1 MNLRNSMVLFSNPI
15 IKREFSSSSRSL
27 KANFLLCSYLLLLTS
42 VLLLLWPGGGIHSV
56 ASASGRNLF
65 ALFFSTNLTLLILLV
80 PAFSASSITFERENN
95 TFSSLFTTLLS
106 PFEIMFGKLIAS
118 ISILVFLVL
127 FSLPIS
133 STCALTGGI
142 SMAFMLKV
150 NLLLLAAAVSYG
162 LVGLACSSLCAK
174 SNTAIIMNYVLIM
187 LFAGVTWFPSVLL
200 SNLLPQFKG
209 ALQIIRSFS
218 PYDALFFL
226 LYPESYR
233 MSTTTTAATTI
244 NPFVIFLIFSGALSV
259 LAFIIFS
266 RKIFN
271 PGSKKST
278 VTDQLY
284 TGTKKTIKRK
294 LNWPFYLIDPLKRK
308 KNIKKWS
315 NPVFVAEMRSK
326 LFANPKFVLR
336 VISIIFIMS
345 LTILV
350 LVATQYAS
358 TFSADTVRMVAIVFQ
373 IGVVAMMAPSVSS
386 GLITDEITSGT
397 LTALRLT
404 PLTPVKVV
412 AGKLKATFF
421 YALIFIVSSFFVI
434 FAMAYLENQNVFPED
449 GSFFSGE
456 WWAEVITRSKEDGWY
471 TEVWYTYRRI
481 VIWIV
486 ILLLSTVTFLTGGL
500 FASSFSKTTGV
511 ATAIGYSIVAVICLV
526 SFAPIVLGAKLAHNI
541 SFLILSVNPIA
552 AAVQITSG
560 NAFQAYQGLWGY
572 NILALCVLTTF
583 FLTAS
588 TMRTWYLFNKMD

>member
-1 MNLRNSMVLFSNPI
+1 MVIFSNPI

-27 KANFLLCSYLLLLTS
+27 KANFLLCTYLLLLSS
-42 VLLLLWPGGGIHSV
+42 VLMLLWPGGGIHSV

-95 TFSSLFTTLLS
+95 TFASLFTTLLT
-106 PFEIMFGKLIAS
+106 PFEIMWGKLIAS
-118 ISILVFLVL
+118 ISILIFLVL

-142 SMAFMLKV
+142 SINFMAKV
-150 NLLLLAAAVSYG
+150 TALLLAAAISYG
-162 LVGLACSSLCAK
+162 LVGLACSSMCSK
-174 SNTAIIMNYVLIM
+174 STTAIIMNYVIIM
-187 LFAGVTWFPSVLL
+187 VCAGVTWFPSVLL
-200 SNLLPQFKG
+200 SNLIPQFKG

-233 MSTTTTAATTI
+233 MSTTTTASTTI
-244 NPFVIFLIFSGALSV
+244 SPFIIFLIFSGTLSIF
-259 LAFIIFS
+259 AFIIFS
-266 RKIFN
+266 RKLFSQ
-271 PGSKKST
+271 GSKKST
-278 VTDQLY
+278 VADKLY
-284 TGTKKTIKRK
+284 TDKKQTIKRK
-294 LNWPFYLIDPLKRK
+294 LSWPFYLIDPLKRK
-308 KNIKKWS
+308 KNIKRWS
-315 NPVFVAEMRSK
+315 NPIFVAEMRSK
-326 LFANPKFVLR
+326 LFAHPKFVMR
-336 VISIIFIMS
+336 VISTIFIMS

-350 LVATQYAS
+350 LVATQYAR

-404 PLTPVKVV
+404 PLTPLKVV

-449 GSFFSGE
+449 GSIFSGE
-456 WWAEVITRSKEDGWY
+456 FWSQVVTRSKEEGWY
-471 TEVWYTYRRI
+471 LEVWNTYRRI
-481 VIWIV
+481 VIWII
-486 ILLLSTVTFLTGGL
+486 ILLLSTITFLTGGL
-500 FASSFSKTTGV
+500 FASAYSRTTGV
-511 ATAIGYSIVAVICLV
+511 ATAVGYSIVAVICLV

-541 SFLILSVNPIA
+541 SFVILSINPIA

-560 NAFQAYQGLWGY
+560 NAFQSFQGLWQY
-572 NILALCVLTTF
+572 NILALCCLTIF
-583 FLTAS
+583 FLSAS
-588 TMRTWYLFNKMD
+588 TARTWYLFHKMD

>member
-1 MNLRNSMVLFSNPI
+1 MAIFSNPI
-15 IKREFSSSSRSL
+15 IKREFCSSSRSL
-27 KANFLLCSYLLLLTS
+27 KANFLLWSYLLLLSS

-95 TFSSLFTTLLS
+95 TFASLFTTLLS
-106 PFEIMFGKLIAS
+106 PFEIMWGKLIAS
-118 ISILVFLVL
+118 ISILIFLVL

-142 SMAFMLKV
+142 SMIFMIKV
-150 NLLLLAAAVSYG
+150 NVLLLAAAVSYG
-162 LVGLACSSLCAK
+162 LVGLACSALCAR

-200 SNLLPQFKG
+200 GNLLSNFKG
-209 ALQIIRSFS
+209 ILQIIRSFS

-233 MSTTTTAATTI
+233 MSTTTTASTTI
-244 NPFVIFLIFSGALSV
+244 NPFVVFLIFSGVLSV
-259 LAFIIFS
+259 VAFIIFS
-266 RKIFN
+266 RNLFSQ
-271 PGSKKST
+271 GSKKST
-278 VTDQLY
+278 VSDHLY
-284 TGTKKTIKRK
+284 SDEDSKKTIKRK
-294 LNWPFYLIDPLKRK
+294 LSWPFYLIDPLKRK

-336 VISIIFIMS
+336 IIATIFIMS

-350 LVATQYAS
+350 LVATQYAK

-373 IGVVAMMAPSVSS
+373 IGVVAMLAPSVSS
-386 GLITDEITSGT
+386 GLITDEITTGT
-397 LTALRLT
+397 FTALRLT
-404 PLTPVKVV
+404 QLTPVKVV
-412 AGKLKATFF
+412 GGKLKATFF
-421 YALIFIVSSFFVI
+421 YALIFIISSFFII

-456 WWAEVITRSKEDGWY
+456 YWGEIIKRSKVDGWY
-471 TEVWYTYRRI
+471 AEVWNTYRRI

-486 ILLLSTVTFLTGGL
+486 ILLLSTITFLTGGL

-511 ATAIGYSIVAVICLV
+511 ATAIGYSIVAIICLV
-526 SFAPIVLGAKLAHNI
+526 SFAPIVLGAKLAHGI
-541 SFLILSVNPIA
+541 SLFILAINPIA

-560 NAFQAYQGLWGY
+560 NAFQAYQGLWKY
-572 NILALCVLTTF
+572 NILALCILTTF
-583 FLTAS
+583 FLVAS
-588 TMRTWYLFNKMD
+588 TARTWYLFHKMD